1 MFVAQ
6 AHSFKQQARLA
17 ITLAW
22 VAGYTNIITI
32 ITCGTVTSHVSG
44 TASNLGNFVAEGTWS
59 LAGFSLFL
67 LVAFL
72 LGAML
77 SGVCTELGR
86 RGGWN
91 FIYVLPIAIE
101 AVLLALFAVGLQLHD
116 HGERQ
121 AGFAL
126 YWLTGVASLAMGVQ
140 NATITRISSGVVR
153 TTHVTGVLTD
163 LGLET
168 VHLWFW
174 ILDRKRSGAP
184 LARRWSLRGVNTPAS
199 AQRVVL
205 LASIVGTFALG
216 AGLGALAHDHFEQS
230 AMFPPVVFLVWII
243 YRDVSRPIARIQPC
257 ELTDGQK
264 SLELPAALAIFH
276 LREEK
281 GRRGGVHRMPN
292 LEIWA
297 DRLPGAVRV
306 VVLDLGQK
314 TSFDANAV
322 LELRAVL
329 ARFAA
334 QGRRLVI
341 AGLGGKQM
349 QQIRRLGAS
358 EFLDPSN
365 CCPDLELA
373 VARAVMLV
381 ELGAGSGR

>member
-1 MFVAQ
+1 MLVAQ

-44 TASNLGNFVAEGTWS
+44 TASNLGYFVTEGRWA
-59 LAGFSLFL
+59 LAWFSLFL

-72 LGAML
+72 VGAML

-86 RGGWN
+86 RLGWN
-91 FIYVLPIAIE
+91 SIYVLPIALE
-101 AVLLALFAVGLQLHD
+101 AVLLALFAAGLQLHD

-153 TTHVTGVLTD
+153 TTHITGVLTD
-163 LGLET
+163 LGLE
-168 VHLWFW
+168 VVSIGLWLF
-174 ILDRKRSGAP
+174 DRKRNTNP
-184 LARRWSLRGVNTPAS
+184 HARRPSLHGPNTPAS

-216 AGLGALAHDHFEQS
+216 AALGALAHDHVERS
-230 AMFPPVVFLVWII
+230 AMFPPVLFLVWII
-243 YRDVSRPIARIQPC
+243 YRDVSRPIATIHPFNLSDGNTIIQ
-257 ELTDGQK
+257 
-264 SLELPAALAIFH
+264 LPATVAIYH

-281 GRRGGVHRMPN
+281 TRRGTIHRMPN
-292 LEIWA
+292 LQIWA
-297 DRLPGAVRV
+297 DRLPAATRV
-306 VVLDLGQK
+306 VVFDLGQK
-314 TSFDANAV
+314 TTFDANAA
-322 LELRAVL
+322 LELRAVI
-329 ARFAA
+329 AHFAA
-334 QGRRLVI
+334 HGKRMVI
-341 AGLGGKQM
+341 AGLDTQQI
-349 QQIRRLGAS
+349 QQIRRLGTS
-358 EFLDPSN
+358 DLLDPNN

-373 VARAVMLV
+373 IARAMVLA
-381 ELGAGSGR
+381 E